1 MFITLIIA
9 IFCCMFY
16 FVSILFSEG
25 EQEPLSDIVDYEI
38 DVSAVPN
45 IPTGSNLEYKEKT
58 FKSWSEKNILIN
70 DNKDSFKKYDFF
82 YKLSG
87 CSRSDN
93 KILNEVIQS
102 MKKIED
108 VNSSLLPIASHSH
121 DFEIEKQ
128 YNNLK
133 VETLK
138 VNQELSVLQYRL
150 NSLFKGKQSEEFNKL
165 PSDIKNLA
173 QENISEET
181 LYLLKKKN
189 E

>member
-1 MFITLIIA
+1 
-9 IFCCMFY
+9 
-16 FVSILFSEG
+16 
-25 EQEPLSDIVDYEI
+25 
-38 DVSAVPN
+38 
-45 IPTGSNLEYKEKT
+45 
-58 FKSWSEKNILIN
+58 
-70 DNKDSFKKYDFF
+70 
-82 YKLSG
+82 
-87 CSRSDN
+87 
-93 KILNEVIQS
+93 